1 MSGEGHNQSFVRLS
15 LRANFSW
22 TFIGNVV
29 YAACQWGML
38 MALAKLGSPG
48 MVGVFA
54 LGLAI
59 TAPVFMF
66 ANLHLRTI
74 QATDARQQYQFR
86 DYLGVRLATTALAL
100 LAIAGITLAVGYPW
114 ETVMVIFAVGC
125 AKACESISDI
135 FYGLLQRLERMDRI
149 ALGMILKGIASL
161 LALAVGVYL
170 SGSVFWGVV
179 GMAGAWATVLALYD
193 VPNGLRALRRS
204 PASHA
209 PSAHHERM
217 AVAVRLAW
225 MALPLGVGI
234 MLVSLSTAIPRYFV
248 ERVLGAESLGIFAA
262 IAYVQVAGTTVI
274 GALAA
279 AANPRLAQHYACGD
293 TRAFRSLLHKLVV
306 IALALGGAGVLV
318 AWLIG
323 GWILTLFYRPEY
335 GAHNHIF
342 VLVMIAAGIGYI
354 GWFVGDAMTAVRRLR
369 AQALLFL
376 VMTIA
381 TIGACAWLIPSFG
394 LTGAALATMVTS
406 VIHAAGGLLIVERAL
421 RTLPPALAEDREQ
434 GAAGWRRSIPQISES
449 DNGCDNSQS
458 VIAAKR
464 GSGVGARH

>member
-1 MSGEGHNQSFVRLS
+1 MLMDRDRSFARLS

-22 TFIGNVV
+22 TFVGNVV

-38 MALAKLGSPG
+38 MALAKLGSPA
-48 MVGVFA
+48 MVGMFA

-86 DYLGVRLATTALAL
+86 DYLSVRLATTALAL
-100 LAIAGITLAVGYPW
+100 LVVAAIVVLVGYAW
-114 ETVMVIFAVGC
+114 ETAAVILAVGC

-149 ALGMILKGIASL
+149 AAGMMLKGIVSL
-161 LALAVGVYL
+161 VALATGVSL
-170 SGSVFWGVV
+170 TGSAFWGVV
-179 GMAGAWATVLALYD
+179 GLTAVWAVVLAFYD
-193 VPNGLRALRRS
+193 VPNGLQALRQTQPIRERS
-204 PASHA
+204 SP
-209 PSAHHERM
+209 PQRV
-217 AVAVRLAW
+217 AVATRLAW

-248 ERVLGAESLGIFAA
+248 ERILGEESLGIFAA
-262 IAYVQVAGTTVI
+262 IAYIQVAGTTVV

-279 AANPRLAQHYACGD
+279 AANPRLAQHYAFGE
-293 TRAFRSLLHKLVV
+293 THAFRGLLFKLAA
-306 IALALGGAGVLV
+306 IALALGGAGVLI

-323 GWILTLFYRPEY
+323 GWVLTLIYRPEY
-335 GAHNHIF
+335 GAYNHVF
-342 VLVMIAAGIGYI
+342 VLVMVAAGIGYV

-376 VMTIA
+376 GMTAA
-381 TIGACAWLIPSFG
+381 TIGACAWLIPLFG
-394 LTGAALATMVTS
+394 LTGAAVATLVTS
-406 VIHAAGGLLIVERAL
+406 VIHAVGGFLIVEHALRSLESDVRAGRAL
-421 RTLPPALAEDREQ
+421 T
-434 GAAGWRRSIPQISES
+434 GGMSYH
-449 DNGCDNSQS
+449 G
-458 VIAAKR
+458 
-464 GSGVGARH
+464 

>member
-1 MSGEGHNQSFVRLS
+1 MPGEGHNQSLVRLS

-22 TFIGNVV
+22 TFFGNLV

-54 LGLAI
+54 LGLAM

-66 ANLHLRTI
+66 SNLHLRTI

-86 DYLGVRLATTALAL
+86 DYLGVRLATTTLAL
-100 LAIAGITLAVGYPW
+100 LAVAAITLAVGYPW
-114 ETVMVIFAVGC
+114 ETGAVIVAVGC
-125 AKACESISDI
+125 AKACESVSDI

-149 ALGMILKGIASL
+149 AVGMMLKGVASL

-179 GMAGAWATVLALYD
+179 GMAGAWAMVLAFYD
-193 VPNGLRALRRS
+193 IPQGLRALRRS
-204 PASHA
+204 PASPPAALHG
-209 PSAHHERM
+209 R
-217 AVAVRLAW
+217 VAIAARLAW

-248 ERVLGAESLGIFAA
+248 ERMLGAESLGIFAA
-262 IAYVQVAGTTVI
+262 IAYIQVAGTTVI
-274 GALAA
+274 SALAA
-279 AANPRLAQHYACGD
+279 AANPRLAQHYAHGD
-293 TRAFRSLLHKLVV
+293 THAFRSLLRKLIA
-306 IALALGGAGVLV
+306 IALALGGAGALV

-323 GWILTLFYRPEY
+323 DWILTLIYRPEY

-342 VLVMIAAGIGYI
+342 VLVMIAAGIGYV

-376 VMTIA
+376 AMTIA
-381 TIGACAWLIPSFG
+381 TIGACAWLIPLFG

-406 VIHAAGGLLIVERAL
+406 VVHAAGGWLIVEHAL
-421 RTLPPALAEDREQ
+421 RRLPPATATDSTE
-434 GAAGWRRSIPQISES
+434 AAFATIRPVR
-449 DNGCDNSQS
+449 
-458 VIAAKR
+458 
-464 GSGVGARH
+464 

>member
-1 MSGEGHNQSFVRLS
+1 MPGERHNSSFARLS

-22 TFIGNVV
+22 TFVGNVV

-59 TAPVFMF
+59 TGPVFMF
-66 ANLHLRTI
+66 SNLHLRNI

-86 DYLGVRLATTALAL
+86 DYLGVRLATTMLAL

-114 ETVMVIFAVGC
+114 ETGVVIVAVGC

-149 ALGMILKGIASL
+149 AVGMMLKGIASL
-161 LALAVGVYL
+161 LALTAGVYL

-179 GMAGAWATVLALYD
+179 GMAGAWAAVLAFYDIPQGLY
-193 VPNGLRALRRS
+193 ALRRAPVS
-204 PASHA
+204 PASA
-209 PSAHHERM
+209 ALHER
-217 AVAVRLAW
+217 VAIIARLAW
-225 MALPLGVGI
+225 MALPLGFGI
-234 MLVSLSTAIPRYFV
+234 LLVSLSTATPRYFV
-248 ERVLGAESLGIFAA
+248 ERMLGAESLGIFAA
-262 IAYVQVAGTTVI
+262 IAYIQVAGTTVI
-274 GALAA
+274 SALAA
-279 AANPRLAQHYACGD
+279 AANPRLAQHYVRNDAH
-293 TRAFRSLLHKLVV
+293 AFRALLYRLVA
-306 IALALGGAGVLV
+306 IALALGGASALV

-323 GWILTLFYRPEY
+323 GWILTLIYRPEY
-335 GAHNHIF
+335 AAHNHIF

-354 GWFVGDAMTAVRRLR
+354 GWFAGDAMTAVRRLR

-376 VMTIA
+376 AMTIA
-381 TIGACAWLIPSFG
+381 TVGACAWLIPLFG

-406 VIHAAGGLLIVERAL
+406 VIHAAGGLLIVEHAL
-421 RTLPPALAEDREQ
+421 RTLPSVQEEEDRERTLLAG
-434 GAAGWRRSIPQISES
+434 GAPYHR
-449 DNGCDNSQS
+449 
-458 VIAAKR
+458 
-464 GSGVGARH
+464 